1 MQKKNLILNNVQSQ
15 LEYLNK
21 NMEVY
26 IRKDIDENVSES
38 KQKLGKLA
46 EQSATKRGK
55 LFSQADKKSTMT
67 SISEYVSTIVIDGEI
82 VLQVL
87 VNAYILILR
96 FIEKLES
103 PTPINFYKLFCTSVF
118 TSQKILLDQELWTA
132 KDFAEI
138 GNISEKELKSLEI
151 EFLIFLNF
159 SVHIGEEEFSFYWKQ
174 LSSQKS
180 LTA

>member
-1 MQKKNLILNNVQSQ
+1 MPKKNLILKNVQLQ
-15 LEYLNK
+15 LEQLN
-21 NMEVY
+21 NNIEVY
-26 IRKDIDENVSES
+26 LRTDINESVSES
-38 KQKLGKLA
+38 KQKIGKLA

-55 LFSQADKKSTMT
+55 LLSWADKKTTMT

-96 FIEKLES
+96 FLEKLES

-151 EFLIFLNF
+151 DFLIFLDF
-159 SVHIGEEEFSFYWKQ
+159 CVHVGEEEFSFYWKQ